1 MKLPNLLDALDHR
14 WRDLLGR
21 HGMPVNPTTAQVV
34 IWQASRR
41 RVSEYR
47 DAVPD
52 EAVRRRAAGQ
62 STARIAAD
70 LDLNP
75 STLRHGLDLAA
86 LRLITPWLTDVP
98 AWRIG
103 RDDGHSD
110 SEIAELYEVPEHL
123 VRIALDGWPSTR
135 PTPSSIEQEALRLWR
150 EGAEV
155 THVATAVGVSTD
167 QLRQW
172 LREGPLRLSP
182 ERLSQ
187 GQVAERFGWS
197 KSLSRL
203 YRLQGVLPAPD
214 GGTRQNP
221 WWWQSTITR
230 VARTNLRYRCSQCR
244 ARFSTARGR
253 SMHQTVMHRA

>member
-1 MKLPNLLDALDHR
+1 
-14 WRDLLGR
+14 
-21 HGMPVNPTTAQVV
+21 MPDNPTEAHVA

-41 RVSEYR
+41 ATHHQVVSQR
-47 DAVPD
+47 AVLL
-52 EAVRRRAAGQ
+52 RAGGRPVT
-62 STARIAAD
+62 SIARELGIK
-70 LDLNP
+70 P
-75 STLRHGLDLAA
+75 STLRHGLDLAG
-86 LRLITPWLTDVP
+86 LRVLMPWLGDVP
-98 AWRIG
+98 AWRTG
-103 RDDGHSD
+103 RDDGHPD
-110 SEIAELYEVPEHL
+110 SEIAELYEVPEYL

-135 PTPSSIEQEALRLWR
+135 PTPSSVKQEALRLWR

-155 THVATAVGVSTD
+155 THVATAVGFSTD

-172 LREGPLRLSP
+172 LREGSLRLSP

-197 KSLSRL
+197 KSLSRV

-214 GGTRQNP
+214 GGTKQNP

-253 SMHQTVMHRA
+253 SMHQTVTHRA